1 MKYSNDIDFRFGKST
16 MNHYCYALRVV
27 WRSTHITRY
36 AMLMH
41 PMVHYM
47 FLIKRNDDN
56 MMVFESQRIS
66 LVDRKE
72 TKGGGLVAMI
82 KTRAFVVQYIIIQ

>member
-1 MKYSNDIDFRFGKST
+1 MP
-16 MNHYCYALRVV
+16 
-27 WRSTHITRY
+27 
-36 AMLMH
+36 MH
-41 PMVHYM
+41 PIVHYM

-66 LVDRKE
+66 LVDLKE
-72 TKGGGLVAMI
+72 TKGEGLVAMI

>member
-1 MKYSNDIDFRFGKST
+1 
-16 MNHYCYALRVV
+16 
-27 WRSTHITRY
+27 
-36 AMLMH
+36 MLMH

-66 LVDRKE
+66 LVDLKE
-72 TKGGGLVAMI
+72 TKGEGLVALI
-82 KTRAFVVQYIIIQ
+82 KTRAFEVQYIIIQ